1 MPHRSEPFGKKQTT
15 IYSSPN
21 HLEAGPKIPSKQ
33 HSAIPKRR
41 AHMTDVAGNWV
52 LVLVFLPLWAV
63 MAPLWFGMA
72 ICSKKAVFGHRTR
85 KLIDSAAVALS
96 LCSAGG
102 IMLGLKCSSFMNLPL
117 SEKVCYAAALQSN
130 TWFEQSSYW
139 FAHLGASF
147 HS

>member
-1 MPHRSEPFGKKQTT
+1 M
-15 IYSSPN
+15 I
-21 HLEAGPKIPSKQ
+21 
-33 HSAIPKRR
+33 
-41 AHMTDVAGNWV
+41 DVAGNWV
-52 LVLVFLPLWAV
+52 LLLAFLPVWAV
-63 MAPLWFGMA
+63 M
-72 ICSKKAVFGHRTR
+72 
-85 KLIDSAAVALS
+85 AVALS

-102 IMLGLKCSSFMNLPL
+102 IMLGLKCGSLMNLPL